1 MLSRKHDTPHYYMP
15 YDSGEDSGAED
26 TGSEMSGDSG
36 AGAGSDEEY
45 DDTLL
50 PDHEDPRIRR
60 EEDPRYAIYRITG
73 PNFDTFGEQ
82 QDYRIRPHES
92 SYHASSNITSLTG
105 LQYLNP
111 PKTVVTSLFSVKSI
125 NRDFSVYP
133 SPFFF
138 SIKTPRVYKNV
149 TKFQLVQISFP
160 NTNDTLGTF
169 STFVSS
175 FVVAL
180 LDHGLNPCCLSSCLA
195 STQGVGG
202 SNAIGLV
209 EQARVNA
216 LGEPMLVSLS
226 VPDGRYREDELA
238 TELNCQANNTPP
250 FNLISYEDFKNTFQT
265 THDISVLFNEPGDLF
280 HSALTAR
287 RYLNPTKD
295 TIMNCYYSQE
305 HVDSFFTITDK
316 IAFNAYYYP
325 VLKHLL
331 ASGISAP
338 FLTKGRYLQEE
349 IRDRVV
355 QRFEG
360 LGSDFYYEIGQQ
372 NKGLLDTFRTYHTFQ
387 YRNINKYIWSYDD
400 VARRY
405 SVTHDELHTS
415 IRRDISQQLGR
426 YLESEFVYHGLN
438 AFQYKTLKNE
448 HTVTNAV
455 FQHMQ
460 SHLSSVLANYH
471 LVSDYRYAGGAYHV
485 AAESTF
491 HVEAL
496 QAEEDFAS
504 MFSYTTV
511 FGNQFGNLPGTRFTF
526 QSFTDYHSTLSS
538 YYGKVQTMNST
549 IQCVHDAAYEKHHGY
564 VAKKYAGILPA
575 YMITN
580 RTYLDGRGVPV
591 AFGAGK
597 SFMVPGDSVTT
608 GAASMVEGPPSR
620 SVVSLGGGPFSLGG
634 DPCDPSTCST
644 SCQTVIREIVQGW
657 YSCLPTEV
665 TVNTLGYRLGLDQ
678 LNLTNYEFTSS
689 LLNTLSTQNSNYF
702 LQINEEQNFNQMD
715 VAMSENYNRSNET
728 TGQVKL
734 MFAKILASGLGV
746 GEVSQTVI
754 QNPALFPNTLGKLD
768 KLTFKIYYDDVN
780 LTPAWLLLP
789 FRNLL
794 YNEWDATFQI
804 DEEIGFAD
812 RNTGFGAT
820 PTVPIPA
827 DPAAMPYL
835 GFSAP
840 NNPNNK

>member
-1 MLSRKHDTPHYYMP
+1 MP
-15 YDSGEDSGAED
+15 YDSGEDSGVGSDAED
-26 TGSEMSGDSG
+26 TGSEMSGSM
-36 AGAGSDEEY
+36 SDEDY
-45 DDTLL
+45 DDSKL
-50 PDHEDPRIRR
+50 PDYEDARIRR

-82 QDYRIRPHES
+82 ANYRVHPHETP
-92 SYHASSNITSLTG
+92 YHASSNITSLAG

-133 SPFFF
+133 SPFYF

-160 NTNDTLGTF
+160 NTNDTLGTY
-169 STFVSS
+169 SSFVSS
-175 FVVAL
+175 FIIAL
-180 LDHGLNPCCLSSCLA
+180 LDKGVNPCCI
-195 STQGVGG
+195 STCIATTQAVSG
-202 SNAIGLV
+202 SNSIGLV

-216 LGEPMLVSLS
+216 LGDPMLVSLA
-226 VPDGRYREDELA
+226 VPDGRYDDIGLA
-238 TELNCQANNTPP
+238 TELNLQANNTPP
-250 FNLISYEDFKNTFQT
+250 FNLISFEDFKATFQT
-265 THDISVLFNEPGDLF
+265 THDISVLFNEPGDVF
-280 HSALTAR
+280 HSALSAR
-287 RYLNPTKD
+287 RYVNPTKD
-295 TIMNCYYSQE
+295 NIMSCYYSQE

-325 VLKHLL
+325 VLKELMVNPMAL
-331 ASGISAP
+331 P
-338 FLTKGRYLQEE
+338 FVATGRYSFED
-349 IRDRVV
+349 IKYRVT
-355 QRFEG
+355 QTFEG
-360 LGSDFYYEIGQQ
+360 LDSDFYYEVGQM
-372 NKGLLDTFRTYHTFQ
+372 NRGALDTFRTYFTFQ
-387 YRNINKYIWSYDD
+387 YKNINKYIWSYDD

-405 SVTHDELHTS
+405 SVIHNELHTS

-426 YLESEFVYHGLN
+426 CLESEYVVHGLT
-438 AFQYKTLKNE
+438 AFQFKTLKND
-448 HTVTNAV
+448 HIVANAV

-460 SHLSSVLANYH
+460 SHLSTVLANYH
-471 LVSDYRYAGGAYHV
+471 LVSGYHYAGGAYHSTT
-485 AAESTF
+485 ESTF
-491 HVEAL
+491 RVEEL
-496 QAEEDFAS
+496 QADTDFTS
-504 MFSYTTV
+504 MFQYTTV
-511 FGNQFGNLPGTRFTF
+511 YGNQFGNLPGTRFTF

-538 YYGKVQTMNST
+538 YYGKVQVLNST
-549 IQCVHDAAYEKHHGY
+549 IHGVHNGAYEKHHQY
-564 VAKKYAGILPA
+564 VKKKYTGILPE

-591 AFGAGK
+591 TFGKNKALTI
-597 SFMVPGDSVTT
+597 PGESALSV
-608 GAASMVEGPPSR
+608 GPMSAVSASQPL
-620 SVVSLGGGPFSLGG
+620 SVVSLGGGSGVFPLLG

-644 SCQTVIREIVQGW
+644 SCATAVREIVQGW
-657 YSCLPTEV
+657 YSCLPVQV
-665 TVNTLGYRLGLDQ
+665 TVGTIGYRLGLDQ

-689 LLNTLSTQNSNYF
+689 LLNTLSTQNANYF
-702 LQINEEQNFNQMD
+702 MQINEEQNFNQMD

-768 KLTFKIYYDDVN
+768 KLTFKIYYDDIE

-789 FRNLL
+789 FKNLL

-820 PTVPIPA
+820 PTIPIPA

-835 GFSAP
+835 GFTTP
-840 NNPNNK
+840 TNPNNK